1 MITWDSRAFLT
12 EFIRRTN
19 NKFPISSVVGIVCE
33 FKGDTRDF
41 AATNLTL
48 ISPFGLIVRR

>member
-1 MITWDSRAFLT
+1 MITWDLRAFLT

-19 NKFPISSVVGIVCE
+19 NKFPRSSVLGNVCG

-48 ISPFGLIVRR
+48 ISPLSLIVRR